1 MNVSKLIIK
10 EVIDSS
16 LSHGRM
22 LDDNHVP
29 LQQFF
34 IVLEHVLRHG
44 LKRTFYALVFQK
56 KIQMYLDIYPQNNIS
71 IIFWQ
76 KCCTPVTRNIH
87 FVTAKKSLLR
97 DRRDFWC
104 VLETVEKLVPEAS
117 EITTS
122 VREMPSL
129 KWVLGIMKYTL

>member
-1 MNVSKLIIK
+1 MDFLKSFSGRDPQTIERCNLLNVSKLIIK

-44 LKRTFYALVFQK
+44 LKR
-56 KIQMYLDIYPQNNIS
+56 MNS
-71 IIFWQ
+71 
-76 KCCTPVTRNIH
+76 
-87 FVTAKKSLLR
+87 
-97 DRRDFWC
+97 
-104 VLETVEKLVPEAS
+104 
-117 EITTS
+117 
-122 VREMPSL
+122 
-129 KWVLGIMKYTL
+129 